1 MIDHIQLGAY
11 FGARN
16 AKRATRAKTPMNDNV
31 GDCSS
36 LDHAAVY
43 RRYLPFSVT
52 SSYGVEKG

>member
-1 MIDHIQLGAY
+1 
-11 FGARN
+11 
-16 AKRATRAKTPMNDNV
+16 MNDNV